1 MMARATQWIPLHT
14 LGAAALVATMP
25 EPALAQSQA
34 PCSVL
39 DHHPCAPSFC
49 SVFEHGVCMPDYGIP
64 FGDHLRLT
72 VQSRTVTGDGETP
85 KTKLNTIQDVFAALR
100 SCWVPPPMDQS
111 KEGTQITVVF
121 SFTRAGEIL
130 GEPRFTFSTPGISV
144 DVKSA
149 YQRAVAA
156 ALKRC
161 NPLAFTP
168 KLGGALA
175 GRPFAIRFIDNREF
189 RKPERAT

>member
-1 MMARATQWIPLHT
+1 MVRETHWISLPA
-14 LGAAALVATMP
+14 LGAVAMVVALP
-25 EPALAQSQA
+25 EPAQA
-34 PCSVL
+34 VCSVL
-39 DHHPCAPSFC
+39 DRHPCAPSFC
-49 SVFEHGVCMPDYGIP
+49 SVFEHGPCTPDYGIP
-64 FGDHLRLT
+64 FSDHLRLT
-72 VQSRTVTGDGETP
+72 VQSRSVTGDGEPT
-85 KTKLNTIQDVFAALR
+85 KDKLNSIQDVFGALR
-100 SCWVPPPMDQS
+100 ACWVPPPLDQS

-121 SFTRAGEIL
+121 SFNRAGEIL
-130 GEPRFTFSTPGISV
+130 GEPRFTFATPGISV
-144 DVKSA
+144 DVKAA

-175 GRPFAIRFIDNREF
+175 GRPFAIRFIDNRNF